1 MSSSGKTHTLTIRN
15 VQLSDFGNYS
25 CVVVNSI
32 GREKKYIELSGK
44 PGPPIVTSSGY
55 SNPHEY
61 NLTWV
66 VQSVF
71 PIIEVRIL
79 YRRMLVSVPIP
90 PKKSKLTK
98 LLQINSTYHHPGQWH
113 DLLIRAPQLYNPA
126 TSERHQWYPITNL
139 VAESVYECLVQAKN
153 QHGFGELSDPHQWFS
168 SQRGRLLHSGGG
180 VAKINTFWVIVMI
193 CSFLLQ

>member
-1 MSSSGKTHTLTIRN
+1 MLWYQDSFLIQPTDRRIMSSTGKTHTLTIRN

-44 PGPPIVTSSGY
+44 PGPPIITSSGY

-61 NLTWV
+61 NLTWI

-79 YRRMLVSVPIP
+79 YRRMLVSFVCVC
-90 PKKSKLTK
+90 
-98 LLQINSTYHHPGQWH
+98 INQ
-113 DLLIRAPQLYNPA
+113 N
-126 TSERHQWYPITNL
+126 
-139 VAESVYECLVQAKN
+139 
-153 QHGFGELSDPHQWFS
+153 
-168 SQRGRLLHSGGG
+168 
-180 VAKINTFWVIVMI
+180 IV
-193 CSFLLQ
+193 

>member
-55 SNPHEY
+55 SNPHQY

-71 PIIEVRIL
+71 PIVEVRIL
-79 YRRMLVSVPIP
+79 YRRMLVSVSFTHQRNLIGLLADKLDVSPSGAVARP
-90 PKKSKLTK
+90 PGASTASLQPFDERETPMVPHHEFSGGICLRVSGADEEPTRFRGTFRSPPVVQFGKGETFAQRCHEEHWCFAHFRCFSPKLS
-98 LLQINSTYHHPGQWH
+98 LLQ
-113 DLLIRAPQLYNPA
+113 
-126 TSERHQWYPITNL
+126 
-139 VAESVYECLVQAKN
+139 
-153 QHGFGELSDPHQWFS
+153 
-168 SQRGRLLHSGGG
+168 
-180 VAKINTFWVIVMI
+180 
-193 CSFLLQ
+193 

>member
-32 GREKKYIELSGK
+32 GKEKKYIELSGK

-71 PIIEVRIL
+71 PILEVRIL
-79 YRRMLVSVPIP
+79 YRRMLVS
-90 PKKSKLTK
+90 
-98 LLQINSTYHHPGQWH
+98 
-113 DLLIRAPQLYNPA
+113 
-126 TSERHQWYPITNL
+126 
-139 VAESVYECLVQAKN
+139 
-153 QHGFGELSDPHQWFS
+153 
-168 SQRGRLLHSGGG
+168 
-180 VAKINTFWVIVMI
+180 
-193 CSFLLQ
+193 